1 MPVLVYS
8 TCASQEEAERIGG
21 DLVDRGL
28 AACANILPAMTSIY
42 VWDGKRH
49 RETECVMI
57 LKTRSD
63 LAEKVTEEVVRM
75 ASYANPAV
83 LVLPVTGG
91 SRDFL
96 LWIEAQTNARID
108 PSVNSE
114 TPADQ

>member
-1 MPVLVYS
+1 
-8 TCASQEEAERIGG
+8 
-21 DLVDRGL
+21 
-28 AACANILPAMTSIY
+28 
-42 VWDGKRH
+42 
-49 RETECVMI
+49 MI

-96 LWIEAQTNARID
+96 LWIEAQTVAGK
-108 PSVNSE
+108 
-114 TPADQ
+114 